1 MWRTLAAVALYSS
14 LNTVQALQV
23 ERVAE
28 QPTAASAAQPHAA
41 APLPLIRGEIT
52 LDAHPGAVLRTLL
65 DTARVPEW
73 AANVESVE
81 VLAFRPPNHYLVRTR
96 LTLPFPLAD
105 RELISRSIHG
115 QLGQHRYLSVI
126 AAPDSAP
133 PDPERPRIERAA
145 ACWQATDLGGGQLQL
160 RYLSYADI
168 APWLPEW
175 LTSAAAL
182 DAVEQTLSQLPAA
195 VAAHQHGEPVAM
207 PALQFSEL
215 NPLCQQLATE
225 NP

>member
-14 LNTVQALQV
+14 LNTAPALAD
-23 ERVAE
+23 E
-28 QPTAASAAQPHAA
+28 PPASPQ
-41 APLPLIRGEIT
+41 PLIRGEIT
-52 LDAHPGAVLRTLL
+52 LNAQPGAVLRTLL
-65 DTARVPEW
+65 DTARVPQW
-73 AANVESVE
+73 AANVESVT
-81 VLAFRPPNHYLVRTR
+81 VLAFRPPNQYLVRTR
-96 LTLPFPLAD
+96 LALPFPLAD

-115 QLGQHRYLSVI
+115 QLGRHSYLNVV

-145 ACWQATDLGGGQLQL
+145 VCWQATVLGDGQLQL
-160 RYLSYADI
+160 RYLSYAEI

-182 DAVEQTLSQLPAA
+182 DAVELTLSQLPAA